1 MVEVTVSHIL
11 CQLLNGLV
19 LGMLLALIAMGL
31 SLIFGLLDI
40 ANFAHG
46 VFYALGA
53 YVGYQVIVLGGNYWI
68 ALPVVGIVVAALG
81 LVVEP
86 LNRRFY
92 GEDPAKRGLFTLIF
106 AFALSLA
113 LEESIRWTWG
123 ALGKKF
129 SPPALLDFVID
140 LGLFIYPAYRL
151 FVILLGAILT
161 IAVWLFL
168 KKTQVGLIIRAGLQN
183 REMVQVLGIDISKV
197 YTLTYILGVGIA
209 GVAGLAAAPLVGV
222 YPAMGVEIQV
232 PSFVVVVV
240 GGMGSFLGSVVSGI
254 IIGEVATLPV
264 IWEPRVSQVAIYV
277 FMAIMLIAK
286 PGGLFGELER

>member
-1 MVEVTVSHIL
+1 M
-11 CQLLNGLV
+11 
-19 LGMLLALIAMGL
+19 
-31 SLIFGLLDI
+31 
-40 ANFAHG
+40 
-46 VFYALGA
+46 
-53 YVGYQVIVLGGNYWI
+53 
-68 ALPVVGIVVAALG
+68 
-81 LVVEP
+81 
-86 LNRRFY
+86 
-92 GEDPAKRGLFTLIF
+92 
-106 AFALSLA
+106 
-113 LEESIRWTWG
+113 
-123 ALGKKF
+123 
-129 SPPALLDFVID
+129 
-140 LGLFIYPAYRL
+140 
-151 FVILLGAILT
+151 
-161 IAVWLFL
+161 WLFL

-197 YTLTYILGVGIA
+197 YTVTYILGVGIA